1 MGIKVRFGTVALA
14 AAVMVSGCMSMGR
27 EISADQFAQLEKG
40 KTTIDEATRLLG
52 PPNVR
57 SLMPDGRVTLGY
69 SYAHAQA
76 RPASFIPIVGLFA
89 GGSDV
94 RSSMTTLV
102 FHNGI
107 LETAS
112 MTEANQGVGTGF
124 SSAPYEKPDYTQPA
138 AAR

>member
-1 MGIKVRFGTVALA
+1 MGMRVRFITAALLA
-14 AAVMVSGCMSMGR
+14 AAMLSGCMSMGR
-27 EISADQFAQLEKG
+27 EVSADQYAKLEKG
-40 KTTIDEATRLLG
+40 KTTIDEAVRLLG

-76 RPASFIPIVGLFA
+76 RPASFIPIVGLFV

-102 FHNGI
+102 FHDGV
-107 LETAS
+107 LETAT
-112 MTEANQGVGTGF
+112 MTEANQGIGTGF
-124 SSAPYEKPDYTQPA
+124 SS
-138 AAR
+138 

>member
-1 MGIKVRFGTVALA
+1 MGFTMRFVTTALLA
-14 AAVMVSGCMSMGR
+14 AAMLSGCMSMGR
-27 EISADQFAQLEKG
+27 EVSAEQYAQLEKG
-40 KTTIDEATRLLG
+40 KTTIDEAVQLLG

-57 SLMPDGRVTLGY
+57 SVLPDGRVSLGY
-69 SYAHAQA
+69 TYAHAQA

-102 FHNGI
+102 FHNGV
-107 LETAS
+107 LEAAT
-112 MTEANQGVGTGF
+112 MTEANQGIGTGF
-124 SSAPYEKPDYTQPA
+124 SSSPYGQPDYTQPA